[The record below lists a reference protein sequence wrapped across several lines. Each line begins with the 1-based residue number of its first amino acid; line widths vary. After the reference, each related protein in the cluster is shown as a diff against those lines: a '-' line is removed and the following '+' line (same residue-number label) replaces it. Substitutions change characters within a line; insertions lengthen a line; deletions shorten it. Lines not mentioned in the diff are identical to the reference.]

1 MLKIPCRAHIALVGL
16 AVAAS
21 GAVGC
26 SLSNQETPGL
36 SGPSEFGTSIV
47 LAATPEVLP
56 QDGVSQSVVTATA
69 RDTAGRPM
77 KDVAIR
83 WSALTS
89 DPNTIPASTVA
100 LSATTS
106 YTDAS
111 GHAAV
116 IVTAPQTPT
125 QAPVTP
131 NTVTVQA
138 APVSPDSS
146 AAFVRFVTIRL
157 QTPAGIPPATIGLVP
172 KFTVKPSDPRA
183 GVEVSF
189 DATAST
195 TKAGTVITTY
205 AWNFGDGVTDVTSTP
220 TTSHVYTE
228 GRIYPVTLTITNNVL
243 VAPNEYESAQV
254 GRSLTVLP

>member
-1 MLKIPCRAHIALVGL
+1 MLKIPCPAHIALVGL

-89 DPNTIPASTVA
+89 APDSIPATVA

-106 YTDAS
+106 YTDAN

-116 IVTAPQTPT
+116 IVTAPQMPA

-228 GRIYPVTLTITNNVL
+228 SRIYPVTLTITNNVL

>member
-89 DPNTIPASTVA
+89 DPGSIPAVA

-106 YTDAS
+106 NTDAS

-116 IVTAPQTPT
+116 IVTAPQTPA

-138 APVSPDSS
+138 APVSQDSS
-146 AAFVRFVTIRL
+146 AAFPRFVTIRL
-157 QTPAGIPPATIGLVP
+157 QTPAGVPPATTGLLP
-172 KFTVKPSDPRA
+172 RFTVKPSDPRA

-189 DATAST
+189 DATTST
-195 TKAGTVITTY
+195 TKVGTVITTY